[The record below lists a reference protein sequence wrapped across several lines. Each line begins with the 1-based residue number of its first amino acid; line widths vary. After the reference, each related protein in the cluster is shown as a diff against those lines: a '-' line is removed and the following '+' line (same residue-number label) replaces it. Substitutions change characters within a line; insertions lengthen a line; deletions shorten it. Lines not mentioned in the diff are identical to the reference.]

1 MNKSERFSI
10 VLSLCGFAPLRE
22 TPSWVA
28 REDSRKGAK
37 LAKFSPARTVAIG
50 IAITLFL
57 FLISDSTLAQCV
69 MCRASL
75 SNNHSFIRNF
85 NIGVL
90 VLLVPPVSI
99 FCAIFII
106 AIRHRKSD

>member
-1 MNKSERFSI
+1 MLMKFGHI
-10 VLSLCGFAPLRE
+10 LTIGTITALCVLLL
-22 TPSWVA
+22 
-28 REDSRKGAK
+28 
-37 LAKFSPARTVAIG
+37 
-50 IAITLFL
+50 
-57 FLISDSTLAQCV
+57 SDSALAQCV

-99 FCAIFII
+99 FCTIFIL
-106 AIRHRKSD
+106 AFRHRKSG